1 MELSLRRWKP
11 GQLLLG
17 WGAYW
22 VGLIG
27 ISLGPAI
34 RATWRATHLPHG
46 HGSVNAGFNNGMLNY
61 EVIEEGVKT
70 WAGATPFSTAL
81 LWLVG
86 PPLLLWL
93 VWLIVRE
100 RPSARQAALAGGGAD
115 ALPAGEG
122 PATNWR
128 VTRDDRVGAD
138 GGRVR
143 TPNP

>member
-27 ISLGPAI
+27 VTLGPAI
-34 RATWRATHLPHG
+34 RASWHATRLPEG
-46 HGSVNAGFNNGMLNY
+46 HGSINAGFNNGTVNF

-70 WAGATPFSTAL
+70 WAGTAPFSTVL
-81 LWLVG
+81 LWIVG

-100 RPSARQAALAGGGAD
+100 RPAVRQSAVAGGSAD
-115 ALPAGEG
+115 ALPAGAE
-122 PATNWR
+122 PAPDWR
-128 VTRDDRVGAD
+128 VKPETRVPAERE
-138 GGRVR
+138 RIR